1 MIAHDPLHGSGRAE
15 LPHPALASGDDAV
28 VAHYLP
34 PHVPAPAHCA
44 RRSGAASGTRFADAG
59 SPWPV
64 PFPPPPPPPPRGRLC
79 SETSAVLRNCPTSH
93 ARSSSAYVLDFPDT
107 ACQQPQ
113 AVPWDLPVLEQDV
126 SPCMHRV
133 YDRARPNASR
143 ACDASAIAFRLIP
156 RRRLLE
162 ERLFR
167 GSIPGLLGPLS
178 NASAPPYARLPHD
191 SGPARFATPSPCGF
205 FIPLHL
211 AGLARRTGRPPYW

>member
-1 MIAHDPLHGSGRAE
+1 MTPRRRIPFHLTYPLQRTMRAA
-15 LPHPALASGDDAV
+15 PALGPGRV
-28 VAHYLP
+28 LLLR
-34 PHVPAPAHCA
+34 VPLGQSPSLRLL
-44 RRSGAASGTRFADAG
+44 RRRLMAG
-59 SPWPV
+59 
-64 PFPPPPPPPPRGRLC
+64 LC

-107 ACQQPQ
+107 ACHQPQ

-133 YDRARPNASR
+133 YDLARPNASR
-143 ACDASAIAFRLIP
+143 ASDASAIAFRLVP

-167 GSIPGLLGPLS
+167 GSIPGLHGPLS
-178 NASAPPYARLPHD
+178 TLRLLLTQGYRMTRGRRGSLLLHRV
-191 SGPARFATPSPCGF
+191 AF

-211 AGLARRTGRPPYW
+211 AGLARRTGRP